1 MDWLAI
7 AALAVGWVAQFAK
20 AYKQVPTPIVQVLC
34 MGVGFGC
41 YAMCHHY
48 AANDA
53 QWFQNG
59 IAWAMAVPGMS
70 SFAAGAGLAPKTDS
84 INAPHKP

>member
-20 AYKQVPTPIVQVLC
+20 AYKRVPTPVVQAVC
-34 MGVGFGC
+34 MCIGFGC
-41 YAMCHHY
+41 YAMGHHY
-48 AANDA
+48 DA
-53 QWFQNG
+53 ENSTWFENG
-59 IAWAMAVPGMS
+59 IAWAMAVPGMA

-84 INAPHKP
+84 K